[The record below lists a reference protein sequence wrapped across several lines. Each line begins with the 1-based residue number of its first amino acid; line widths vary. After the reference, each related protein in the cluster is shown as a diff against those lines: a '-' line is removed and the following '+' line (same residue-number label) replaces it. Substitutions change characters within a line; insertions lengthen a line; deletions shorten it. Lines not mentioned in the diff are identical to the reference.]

1 MLTMRAGTITL
12 SLACLLICAA
22 PAGAAIRL
30 GPDIT
35 RTPTAGFPTIA
46 CAQPCT
52 LVPGSVPTGDLIEAP
67 ADGVVTEVRYRG
79 EFSDTRVRLVRV
91 DAAAKT
97 VRVVRSGAPRT
108 ATALGV
114 EQWKVAE
121 RIEIRAG
128 ERVTLDAPGSGAAL
142 FALPGISGG
151 LVVPRP
157 ADGAETAYTAFP
169 ASGPWVEAFVE
180 PDADR
185 DGFGDETQDRCP
197 NDASTQAPC
206 PVAPVRVEVP
216 GATVT
221 ETVLVPAS
229 SAPIAVPPALGVPV
243 LSRDRRTVRV
253 PVTCAAQCRGTVE
266 LRTARPVKLG
276 RMKAVVQL
284 GSGGFSGVAGSR
296 PVARARLGAAARSLL
311 RPGAKLAVEV
321 VLRPVGAAGSSKR
334 VTLRVPAKQKR

>member
-1 MLTMRAGTITL
+1 MFTMRAGTITL
-12 SLACLLICAA
+12 SLACLLISAA

-46 CAQPCT
+46 CAQACT
-52 LVPGSVPTGDLIEAP
+52 LVPGSAPTGDLTEAP
-67 ADGVVTEVRYRG
+67 SDGVVTEVRYRG

-91 DAAAKT
+91 DTAAKT
-97 VRVVRSGAPRT
+97 VRVVRSGAPLT

-114 EQWKVAE
+114 DQWKIAE

-142 FALPGISGG
+142 FALPGLSGG
-151 LVVPRP
+151 LAVPRP
-157 ADGAETAYTAFP
+157 ADGAEAAYTAFP
-169 ASGPWVEAFVE
+169 FSGPWIEAFVE

-216 GATVT
+216 GPTVT
-221 ETVLVPAS
+221 ETVLLPAS
-229 SAPIAVPPALGVPV
+229 SAAAPILGTPV
-243 LSRDRRTVRV
+243 LSRDRRTVTT
-253 PVTCAAQCRGTVE
+253 PVTCAARCNGIVE
-266 LRTARPVKLG
+266 LRTAKAVKLG
-276 RMKAVVQL
+276 RTKAVVLL
-284 GSGGFSGVAGSR
+284 GSGRFAGAAGSA
-296 PVARARLGAAARSLL
+296 PVARVRLAAAARALL
-311 RPGAKLAVEV
+311 RPGAKLGVEV
-321 VLRPVGAAGSSKR
+321 VLRPVDAAASSKR
-334 VTLRVPAKQKR
+334 VTLRVPAKRKR